1 MKYSLQFI
9 GNSRFLTLVLAT
21 AFLLASFTASA
32 QGVLSSGGST
42 QTGTIQVE
50 AQDDGYLTISGKNYE
65 FSNELTQI
73 YLNGEQV
80 GDHVLD
86 EGLVVRYTVNS
97 GGVLIRL
104 EVLGPINMI
113 EALQDS

>member
-1 MKYSLQFI
+1 MKYLLQLI
-9 GNSRFLTLVLAT
+9 RSSGFLARGLGL
-21 AFLLASFTASA
+21 AFLLASFSASA
-32 QGVLSSGGST
+32 QGVLSPSGTT

-65 FSNELTQI
+65 FSNELTLI

-86 EGLVVRYTVNS
+86 EGLVVRYTANRD
-97 GGVLIRL
+97 GVLIRL
-104 EVLGPINMI
+104 EVLGPMNLI
-113 EALQDS
+113 EALEES